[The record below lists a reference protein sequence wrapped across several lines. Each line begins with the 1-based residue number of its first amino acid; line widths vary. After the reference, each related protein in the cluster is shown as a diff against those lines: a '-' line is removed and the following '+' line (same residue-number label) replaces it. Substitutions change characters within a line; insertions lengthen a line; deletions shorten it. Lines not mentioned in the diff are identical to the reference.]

1 MSHVGSAVAE
11 ESITGG
17 VSRMSESPNTSTAR
31 RETSVLVTAGFPRAS
46 FGAPAGMTVGRIGS
60 MDPGL
65 CAAWPEACAREVAGC
80 RRHPTN
86 RSEPR
91 TVDEGLNSGLR

>member
-1 MSHVGSAVAE
+1 MSHVGSAAAE

-17 VSRMSESPNTSTAR
+17 VSRIRESPNTSIAR
-31 RETSVLVTAGFPRAS
+31 RETSVREMGGFSSAS
-46 FGAPAGMTVGRIGS
+46 LGAPAGMTEGRIGS

-65 CAAWPEACAREVAGC
+65 CAAWPEAWAEEGAGS
-80 RRHPTN
+80 RRHPTS

-91 TVDEGLNSGLR
+91 TVDEGFNSGLR